1 MQNCKYN
8 SFPTATL
15 SIFIFFQN
23 YLHLRCLFV
32 KQRNS
37 NKVDR
42 HSIVSIIPSYIYLH
56 NKIDYKQFRIPLY

>member
-8 SFPTATL
+8 HFLTATL

-37 NKVDR
+37 HKVVK
-42 HSIVSIIPSYIYLH
+42 HPIVSIIPSYIYLH
-56 NKIDYKQFRIPLY
+56 NQIDKKLTRLKLR